1 MLEMGRLWRAPDVG
15 AGLDL
20 RVLGLFLTIF
30 IHPTVVFDR
39 RVLGDTLIY
48 DPRYP
53 HAEDFDLFR
62 RILAAYP
69 VQLLNI
75 PLLAYRLHKSRVSF
89 QHRRI
94 QQSSHLRIVAE
105 NLRAD
110 GFNLDTDALPAL
122 AAAGSP
128 EALDRVIAFLDEL
141 DAALAVAPPRLR
153 ASYRAGASH
162 LHHFLRN
169 VLLDAGQAPLL
180 CNMLSRT
187 GRWGT
192 LRRRERLILRLTA
205 PVPALASFLMHQSNQ
220 FQRLIDLP
228 TSRSAAGLVSKLS
241 PVPASPGASPATSR
255 A

>member
-1 MLEMGRLWRAPDVG
+1 VG

-39 RVLGDTLIY
+39 RVVGDTLIY

-75 PLLAYRLHKSRVSF
+75 PLLAYRLHKNRVSF

-192 LRRRERLILRLTA
+192 LRRRERLILRLAA
-205 PVPALASFLMHQSNQ
+205 PVPAVASFLMHQSNQ

-241 PVPASPGASPATSR
+241 PAPASPGASPATSR